1 MSPAVTRSA
10 LLLLVLVLASCTS
23 EAAPPICPGE
33 EVARLS
39 FAFEPASGPLA
50 DGLDPEV
57 NVTDCPASLAAP
69 EPGRF
74 AATLSAEPGGTA
86 GALCRS
92 TGAIMYGTRTGSRWE
107 VALGSAGAVLAPCG
121 ATCAARSDQSI
132 RGDVAPDPDAPTS
145 FTGALVERFS
155 RTDGEC
161 GSCPLPCAVRY
172 DLTGS
177 AEAQP

>member
-1 MSPAVTRSA
+1 VTRSA
-10 LLLLVLVLASCTS
+10 LLLLAVLASCTS

-33 EVARLS
+33 EVAQLS
-39 FAFEPASGPLA
+39 FEFVPATAALA
-50 DGLDPEV
+50 AGLDPYG
-57 NVTDCPASLAAP
+57 NVTDCPSTLVAP
-69 EPGRF
+69 EPRRF
-74 AATLSAEPGGTA
+74 AATLSAEPAGTA

-107 VALGSAGAVLAPCG
+107 VALGSDGAVLAPCG
-121 ATCAARSDQSI
+121 ATCAARSDTSV
-132 RGDVAPDPDAPTS
+132 RGDVAPEPDAPTS
-145 FTGALVERFS
+145 FTGALVEKFS

-172 DLTGS
+172 DLTGA

>member
-1 MSPAVTRSA
+1 VIRSA
-10 LLLLVLVLASCTS
+10 LLLLVVLASCTS

-39 FAFEPASGPLA
+39 FEYVPATAALA
-50 DGLDPEV
+50 AGLDPYG
-57 NVTDCPASLAAP
+57 NVTDCPSTLVAP
-69 EPGRF
+69 EPRRF
-74 AATLSAEPGGTA
+74 AATLSADPAGEA
-86 GALCRS
+86 GAVCRS
-92 TGAIMYGTRTGSRWE
+92 TGAIMYGTRNGTRWE
-107 VALGSAGAVLAPCG
+107 VEAGTDGAVLGTCG
-121 ATCAARSDQSI
+121 PTCAARSDTSV
-132 RGDVAPDPDAPTS
+132 RGDVAPEPDAPTS

-155 RTDGEC
+155 RTDGAC